1 MIKETLKKLRDVR
14 AEGCVSILL
23 PTHRTHPDNKRDFIL
38 LRNMLHEAKERLLQD
53 YDKRQV
59 PETLANLEDLAERI
73 DPRYNLDGLAI
84 YLNEDICEYVRLP
97 MPVEPRVILDKTF
110 ATRDLLRALNQ
121 IENYYILRLSE
132 HEAHL
137 FGAFTDRIIDECIVN
152 DFPHINGLYTTNT
165 LKASY
170 SAVQE
175 NYHKEYLNRIDK
187 DLQQVIREDPGVVII
202 AGADRNYHYF
212 MEVTDNKQPIIGHL
226 PGNWDEETLVNL
238 ARESWKLV
246 QYYIDK
252 EGEKAMQLIG
262 QAISQ
267 SRLITSLGDI
277 WAAIQKGRG
286 ETLYV
291 EKGYFQP
298 AILEDGLVI
307 AVEHA
312 DQPEVVPDLVD
323 EMIETLVNH
332 GGHVSFLENGVL
344 DEFGRIALE
353 VRY

>member
-121 IENYYILRLSE
+121 IENYYIL
-132 HEAHL
+132 
-137 FGAFTDRIIDECIVN
+137 T
-152 DFPHINGLYTTNT
+152 
-165 LKASY
+165 
-170 SAVQE
+170 
-175 NYHKEYLNRIDK
+175 
-187 DLQQVIREDPGVVII
+187 
-202 AGADRNYHYF
+202 
-212 MEVTDNKQPIIGHL
+212 IIGHL

-252 EGEKAMQLIG
+252 EGEKAMEHIG

-267 SRLITSLGDI
+267 NRLITSLGDI
-277 WAAIQKGRG
+277 WAAIQKGKG

-298 AILEDGLVI
+298 AILENGLVI
-307 AVEHA
+307 TVDHA
-312 DQPEVVPDLVD
+312 DQPDVVPDLVD
-323 EMIETLVNH
+323 EMIEALLSF
-332 GGHVSFLENGVL
+332 GGNVSFLEDGAL
-344 DEFGRIALE
+344 DEFGRIALK